1 MKKLIDISTIIVGT
15 ILILIAILSFILLV
29 PKKKTANIIII
40 AGQSN
45 AEGVSEYA
53 DLNGVL
59 SEEKYNKYSNG
70 TSRVKFIA
78 RYSLDNFVNF
88 KVGLNEYKNT
98 FGIELGVID
107 YFLDTNKKDNLFVV
121 KCAVGGTGLSY
132 WQKGE
137 EGYNR
142 LSTTVNRAIELIK
155 KDYSKINIQAMC
167 WMQGESDRKD
177 LDSEKYFNRLNT
189 FVSTLREDY
198 KTYGNFRFV
207 DAAILKSEYSDKINK
222 SKSEFANLSDN
233 NYYFEV
239 AEFNFS
245 LIDDVHYNAASEYK
259 LGYEFGKYC
268 F

>member
-1 MKKLIDISTIIVGT
+1 MLIDTISYFLLASVIF
-15 ILILIAILSFILLV
+15 FILY
-29 PKKKTANIIII
+29 
-40 AGQSN
+40 
-45 AEGVSEYA
+45 EYN
-53 DLNGVL
+53 LH
-59 SEEKYNKYSNG
+59 KQ
-70 TSRVKFIA
+70 
-78 RYSLDNFVNF
+78 
-88 KVGLNEYKNT
+88 YK
-98 FGIELGVID
+98 
-107 YFLDTNKKDNLFVV
+107 
-121 KCAVGGTGLSY
+121 
-132 WQKGE
+132 
-137 EGYNR
+137 
-142 LSTTVNRAIELIK
+142 
-155 KDYSKINIQAMC
+155 
-167 WMQGESDRKD
+167 KD

-245 LIDDVHYNAASEYK
+245 LIDDVNYNAASEYK

>member
-88 KVGLNEYKNT
+88 KFGLNEYKNT

-177 LDSEKYFNRLNT
+177 LDSEKYFNT
-189 FVSTLREDY
+189 
-198 KTYGNFRFV
+198 
-207 DAAILKSEYSDKINK
+207 IKI
-222 SKSEFANLSDN
+222 F
-233 NYYFEV
+233 FT
-239 AEFNFS
+239 
-245 LIDDVHYNAASEYK
+245 I
-259 LGYEFGKYC
+259 
-268 F
+268 